1 MEINRDDVPTRT
13 MKKLIDRHY
22 KKLRPYRFL
31 WAWAKDPATKVR
43 SNARAE
49 EWRKK
54 SFQGAKLDVCGGR
67 NPFKPGEFLNVDVVN
82 LPSVDLVFDITK
94 EFPMDD
100 GVIAEIV
107 SIATLEHLRKP
118 YVHHVLK
125 EFFRVMAPGARL
137 RVSTPDIEAIAKG
150 ILAGED
156 PNVLNQQ
163 LFGKF
168 KGDQTED
175 YDLHRWM
182 YTADQ
187 MTGVLTEIGFT
198 DAKRIPMDLG
208 MHDEKYTYLVSAVKP
223 L

>member
-1 MEINRDDVPTRT
+1 
-13 MKKLIDRHY
+13 MKKLIDRYYRH
-22 KKLRPYRFL
+22 LRPYRFL
-31 WAWAKDPATKVR
+31 WGWAKDRATKMR
-43 SNARAE
+43 CSARTE

-54 SFQGAKLDVCGGR
+54 GFRGAKLDVCGGR
-67 NPFKPGEFLNVDVVN
+67 NPFNTKEFLNVDVVDM
-82 LPSVDLVFDITK
+82 PQVDLVFDITK
-94 EFPMDD
+94 RFPIDD
-100 GVIAEIV
+100 GVIAEII

-118 YVHHVLK
+118 NVHHVLK

-150 ILAGED
+150 VLAGDD

-187 MTGVLTEIGFT
+187 MIGVLREIGFT
-198 DAKRIPMDLG
+198 DAKRILMDIG
-208 MHDEKYTYLVSAVKP
+208 MHDEKYTYLISATKS
-223 L
+223 